1 MLGCESVLACLSEH
15 LRVRSATW
23 PQCLWKSE
31 PGNPLKIWKSAVAKL
46 QGFDKH
52 VEGFMCIRVYN
63 NIYIYFE
70 SVLIA
75 VTVNEKDL
83 YFGRTLF

>member
-1 MLGCESVLACLSEH
+1 MQHGLSVFGSQSLEIL
-15 LRVRSATW
+15 
-23 PQCLWKSE
+23 
-31 PGNPLKIWKSAVAKL
+31 LKIWKSAVAKL

-63 NIYIYFE
+63 NIYIYIYFE